1 MQQGNPCWQSWSLTI
16 FLQMLMFRTFF
27 QMCLF
32 WQFISNADH
41 LTFTCSPAVLHD
53 RSNIIIHHQPRLF
66 RRFATK
72 HTPTFK
78 TKTKTLLTV
87 ATCQWHMRCSSTYC
101 PTGTARVQDRHW
113 ITTIYIQYW
122 VKTVY
127 WWTLSSYSTYIQKS
141 FKSPLGCP
149 CEYSQ
154 NHPRTT
160 YICCMLS
167 ACKTVSCV
175 CQWWVY
181 VWGSASV
188 SAGAWACAQE
198 WVQGSV
204 GVCTE
209 CEGVCGSASLRPCTY
224 ALVNTCAFAER
235 SHCVCVGIAC

>member
-72 HTPTFK
+72 HIPTFK

-87 ATCQWHMRCSSTYC
+87 ATCQRHMRCSSTYC
-101 PTGTARVQDRHW
+101 PTGTAHVQDRHW

-127 WWTLSSYSTYIQKS
+127 DGHWVRIVHIS
-141 FKSPLGCP
+141 KSPSKVL
-149 CEYSQ
+149 
-154 NHPRTT
+154 
-160 YICCMLS
+160 
-167 ACKTVSCV
+167 
-175 CQWWVY
+175 
-181 VWGSASV
+181 WG
-188 SAGAWACAQE
+188 
-198 WVQGSV
+198 
-204 GVCTE
+204 
-209 CEGVCGSASLRPCTY
+209 
-224 ALVNTCAFAER
+224 ALVST
-235 SHCVCVGIAC
+235 HKITHVPLTYVAC

>member
-101 PTGTARVQDRHW
+101 PTGTAHVQDRHW

-127 WWTLSSYSTYIQKS
+127 RWTLSSYSIYIQKS

-149 CEYSQ
+149 CDHGDLPPWWPPPMVTSSPACRLLLYSVKLWYQ
-154 NHPRTT
+154 RGGNWWGW
-160 YICCMLS
+160 CCSMD
-167 ACKTVSCV
+167 
-175 CQWWVY
+175 
-181 VWGSASV
+181 
-188 SAGAWACAQE
+188 
-198 WVQGSV
+198 
-204 GVCTE
+204 
-209 CEGVCGSASLRPCTY
+209 
-224 ALVNTCAFAER
+224 ALWTL
-235 SHCVCVGIAC
+235 